1 MHNTTTEIKL
11 PKLNFSKIKSL
22 NTSNSVE
29 RDLFLTSADDLGF
42 AQNQVSQIDHNISIR
57 KEHNMKLWDRPYNN
71 NIYCTSGRSNYSV
84 LKELQSKF
92 LLEPKNLCKVNWKKQ
107 NYYLK
112 TDINSILESAE
123 ISKLVKTKVGLK
135 NKYKIRDDS
144 LIPFINNRRTMYVD
158 TMLLEIIKNEKNKIN
173 KKTEEYSTA
182 LLTERENLKR
192 DMKLFE
198 NFTMRIG
205 ADNRSD
211 ETKIVKLIQGNKIL
225 VELYKHLS
233 QEYNGT
239 INEIHRYLKLITID
253 KSYANFMHKIS
264 GGDHEILHC
273 DLNDNIN
280 YVDLKENELNKLLKN
295 IFSKMKNTLNDNDS
309 NNKNELF
316 DDIDSVNQA
325 DLEIMFKIKEE
336 NILNLL
342 KEKQRYIE
350 DINIIKENLGR
361 STEDYEAKLKI
372 CQDRLLS
379 LLDEVDKEQQKMNF
393 IGIDKETQNYN
404 NFIEQLL
411 IELNCFIFNKE
422 NKKKKDEITI
432 IPGVIIPTIKE
443 ISNMEVQ
450 INDLSNLM
458 SDFNKEDHELFR
470 KISTKLKLENRAK
483 KLIEERRLIEYKQML
498 KKQDIMNKINRI
510 IYKGRSRYTS
520 EGKIKKNKVKKAPK
534 VDQSKIDMEMLYYD

>member
-1 MHNTTTEIKL
+1 
-11 PKLNFSKIKSL
+11 
-22 NTSNSVE
+22 
-29 RDLFLTSADDLGF
+29 
-42 AQNQVSQIDHNISIR
+42 
-57 KEHNMKLWDRPYNN
+57 
-71 NIYCTSGRSNYSV
+71 
-84 LKELQSKF
+84 
-92 LLEPKNLCKVNWKKQ
+92 
-107 NYYLK
+107 
-112 TDINSILESAE
+112 
-123 ISKLVKTKVGLK
+123 
-135 NKYKIRDDS
+135 
-144 LIPFINNRRTMYVD
+144 
-158 TMLLEIIKNEKNKIN
+158 
-173 KKTEEYSTA
+173 
-182 LLTERENLKR
+182 
-192 DMKLFE
+192 
-198 NFTMRIG
+198 MRIG
-205 ADNRSD
+205 DDIKND
-211 ETKIVKLIQGNKIL
+211 EVKIVKLIQENKNL
-225 VELYKHLS
+225 VEVYKRLS

-280 YVDLKENELNKLLKN
+280 YVDLKENELNKLLNN

>member
-29 RDLFLTSADDLGF
+29 RDLFLTSTDDLGF

-92 LLEPKNLCKVNWKKQ
+92 LLEPKNLCKLNWKKQ

-280 YVDLKENELNKLLKN
+280 YVDLKENELNKLLNN

-350 DINIIKENLGR
+350 DEKNYENNKEKIEEEQKE
-361 STEDYEAKLKI
+361 EDKKKSE
-372 CQDRLLS
+372 
-379 LLDEVDKEQQKMNF
+379 EKEQKY
-393 IGIDKETQNYN
+393 KE
-404 NFIEQLL
+404 
-411 IELNCFIFNKE
+411 
-422 NKKKKDEITI
+422 
-432 IPGVIIPTIKE
+432 
-443 ISNMEVQ
+443 
-450 INDLSNLM
+450 
-458 SDFNKEDHELFR
+458 
-470 KISTKLKLENRAK
+470 KLENEK
-483 KLIEERRLIEYKQML
+483 NDEKL
-498 KKQDIMNKINRI
+498 DKIN
-510 IYKGRSRYTS
+510 
-520 EGKIKKNKVKKAPK
+520 EKIREK
-534 VDQSKIDMEMLYYD
+534 

>member
-92 LLEPKNLCKVNWKKQ
+92 LLEPKNLCKLNWKKQ

-280 YVDLKENELNKLLKN
+280 YVDLKENELIKLLNN